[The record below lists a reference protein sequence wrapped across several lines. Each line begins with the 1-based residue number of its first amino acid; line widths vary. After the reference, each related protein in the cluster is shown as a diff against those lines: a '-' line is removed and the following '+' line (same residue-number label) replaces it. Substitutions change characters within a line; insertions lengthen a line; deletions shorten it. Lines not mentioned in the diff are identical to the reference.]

1 MKKLSK
7 NTIFVE
13 LRSIKNTR
21 IGGAIVSKDI
31 TAIQETEQKHFRR
44 YQFNISKIQAQ
55 KKMSSIYSSL
65 PLIEDG
71 LEQPLLLTTEDE
83 CQETQNNDLYN
94 CDRSNLHDNSLNG
107 SAGVGCWGRE
117 LFKSRQFFNGFCLG
131 FGLQT
136 VSLGSTAMIAYYF
149 RTSEDDFPI
158 SWMGVYY
165 ELSFIVLYVLSQ
177 AYKWLLLPIICFS
190 VDSGLTRNQGQS
202 TLRTY
207 FSRCLPS
214 DSDDMPQQ
222 SHREAFVGR
231 IQFHVGLVFG
241 CFAVWSMIDIYI
253 GASIRVFAGLTAS
266 FFACLGFCYGMIAI
280 YDRFIIDEDD
290 EETRQDLPD
299 EIERI

>member
-1 MKKLSK
+1 MRKLSK

-21 IGGAIVSKDI
+21 IGGATVYKDI
-31 TAIQETEQKHFRR
+31 TTIQQTEQNILEGID
-44 YQFNISKIQAQ
+44 FNIAKIQAQ

-71 LEQPLLLTTEDE
+71 LEQPLLLTTEDG
-83 CQETQNNDLYN
+83 CRETQNNGLYN
-94 CDRSNLHDNSLNG
+94 CDRSKIHHSSLNG

-117 LFKSRQFFNGFCLG
+117 LFKSRQFFNGFWFG

-149 RTSEDDFPI
+149 GTSEDNFPT

-190 VDSGLTRNQGQS
+190 IDSGLTRNQGQS
-202 TLRTY
+202 TLRKC
-207 FSRCLPS
+207 FSRSLPS
-214 DSDDMPQQ
+214 ESDDMPQQ
-222 SHREAFVGR
+222 THRESFVGR
-231 IQFHVGLVFG
+231 IHFHVGLVFG

-280 YDRFIIDEDD
+280 YDRFIIDLD
-290 EETRQDLPD
+290 EEETWQDLSE